1 LEQGPKPKKKKRSII
16 ADIWHRFKK
25 NKTAVGGLIML
36 CILLFFAVFADFIS
50 DYDTRAIHHNSANR
64 LQPPSSDNF
73 FGTDEFGRDIFTR
86 VIFGMRNSLQMA
98 VTATAASLMIAI
110 VVGSIAAFYGGLT
123 DSFIMRI
130 LDMFMGL
137 PMILLA
143 IAISASLGPGGGNLV
158 LAMTVSQVPSFTRI
172 TRSAILNIVGQEYI
186 EAAKSYGSNDAE
198 LISQHILPNAI
209 GVIIVQAT
217 MAVSTTILSI
227 AALSYLGLGIQPPAP
242 ELGSMLSDGRE
253 FMRHSPNMVIFPGLT
268 IAMIALSLNLF
279 GDGLRDALDPRLKN

>member
-1 LEQGPKPKKKKRSII
+1 MEAQPKSKRKKRSII
-16 ADIWHRFKK
+16 ADIWYRFKK

-36 CILLFFAVFADFIS
+36 CILLFFALFAGIIS
-50 DYDTRAIHHNSANR
+50 DYETRAIHHNSANR

-86 VIFGMRNSLQMA
+86 VIFGMRNSLVMA
-98 VTATAASLMIAI
+98 VSATAASLLIAI
-110 VVGSIAAFYGGLT
+110 VIGSIAAFYSGWI
-123 DSFIMRI
+123 DSVIMRI
-130 LDMFMGL
+130 LDMFLGL

-143 IAISASLGPGGGNLV
+143 IAISASLGPGGFNLV
-158 LAMTVSQVPSFTRI
+158 IAMTISQIPGFTRV

-186 EAAKSYGSNDAE
+186 EVAKSYGSNDTE
-198 LISQHILPNAI
+198 IIYQHILPNAI

-242 ELGSMLSDGRE
+242 ELGSMLSDGRD

-268 IAMIALSLNLF
+268 IALIALSLNLF

>member
-1 LEQGPKPKKKKRSII
+1 MEPRKKKRSII

-25 NKTAVGGLIML
+25 NKTAVGGLLML
-36 CILLFFAVFADFIS
+36 CILLFFAIFADFIS
-50 DYDTRAIHHNSANR
+50 DYDTRAIHHNSQNR
-64 LQPPSSDNF
+64 LQQPSMDNF

-86 VIFGMRNSLQMA
+86 VIFGMRNSLSMA
-98 VTATAASLMIAI
+98 LSATAASLLIAI
-110 VVGSIAAFYGGLT
+110 VVGSIAAFYGGLL

-158 LAMTVSQVPSFTRI
+158 LAMTISQVPSFTRI

-198 LISQHILPNAI
+198 IIYQHILPNAI

-227 AALSYLGLGIQPPAP
+227 AALSYLGLGIAPPAP

-268 IAMIALSLNLF
+268 IALIALSLNLF